1 MQVKRTLCILS
12 LEDSED
18 DFDFI
23 NVVLNKAGFDFSA
36 IRVDTKEAF
45 VEALSNCD
53 PDVILSDHSLPG
65 FDSTEALIIAKK
77 KCPETPFIL
86 VTGAVSDEFAVKALK
101 AGADDYLLKS
111 NLVRLPSVIEHA
123 LKHKEREQAKRK
135 SDRELAKR
143 NDELSKINREL
154 DTFVYSVSHN
164 LRAPL
169 MSVLGLVNLASE
181 EKDLSNIRQYHQ
193 LMRQSILKLD
203 STLQEILEYSRNARE
218 EIKIERIDFE
228 NLIGENLKKM
238 QFMPG
243 FADIV
248 TSVSVHSP
256 VEFHCDSYRLSVIF
270 NNFISNSVKYLDRT
284 KIKSV
289 IEISVEVTDERAL
302 IQFTDNGIGIDKEF
316 QPRVFDMF
324 FRATQAREGAGL
336 GLYIVKE
343 AVEMLQ
349 GVITVKS
356 EFGEGTTFT
365 VTIPNHVK
373 KKRKPDVATLLMDH
387 D

>member
-1 MQVKRTLCILS
+1 MQIKSTLRILS

-23 NVVLNKAGFDFSA
+23 NVVLRKAGFDFTA
-36 IRVDTKEAF
+36 TRVDAKDTFIKS
-45 VEALSNCD
+45 LSECA

-65 FDSTEALIIAKK
+65 FDSTEALKIAKK

-86 VTGAVSDEFAVKALK
+86 VTGAVSDEFAVNALK

-123 LKHKEREQAKRK
+123 LKHKESEQAKRK

-169 MSVLGLVNLASE
+169 MSVLGLVNLASD
-181 EKDLSNIRQYHQ
+181 EKDISNIHQYHQ

-218 EIKIERIDFE
+218 EIKIERIHFE
-228 NLIGENLKKM
+228 NVIAENLKKM

-248 TSVSVHSP
+248 TSVNVHSP

-284 KIKSV
+284 KPKSV
-289 IEISVEVTDERAL
+289 IDISVEVTDERAL
-302 IQFTDNGIGIDKEF
+302 IEFTDNGIGIDTSL

-324 FRATQAREGAGL
+324 FRATQVKEGAGL

-349 GVITVKS
+349 GLITVKS

-365 VTIPNHVK
+365 VSIPNHAK
-373 KKRKPDVATLLMDH
+373 KKRKPELDSLLIDR